1 MNTEYKI
8 VLVNDTSNSG
18 SNSPIAP
25 TDQGQEQTK
34 NTTNDAS
41 GGENNA
47 LNGVV
52 KGYVFFKKNVGSF
65 IKQGIQYQIGTV
77 ALRTGNH
84 ELQARVQTA
93 YDIGSQAFG
102 MVESVAIGAMTGG
115 VWGAIAG
122 AVMSLMHTAVTL
134 SQKIETYNI
143 QRSQE
148 GTSIALMNVRAG
160 GNVATT
166 SGRRR

>member
-8 VLVNDTSNSG
+8 VLVNDTSNGG

-25 TDQGQEQTK
+25 TGQGQEQTK
-34 NTTNDAS
+34 NTTNT

-47 LNGVV
+47 KNFA

-65 IKQGIQYQIGTV
+65 IKQGIQYPIGTV

-84 ELQARVQTA
+84 EMQARMQTA

-102 MVESVAIGAMTGG
+102 MVESIAIGAMTGG
-115 VWGAIAG
+115 GWGAVAG
-122 AVMSLMHTAVTL
+122 AVMSLMHTVVTMT
-134 SQKIETYNI
+134 QKLETYNI
-143 QRSQE
+143 QKEQE
-148 GTSIALMNVRAG
+148 STSIALMNVRAG